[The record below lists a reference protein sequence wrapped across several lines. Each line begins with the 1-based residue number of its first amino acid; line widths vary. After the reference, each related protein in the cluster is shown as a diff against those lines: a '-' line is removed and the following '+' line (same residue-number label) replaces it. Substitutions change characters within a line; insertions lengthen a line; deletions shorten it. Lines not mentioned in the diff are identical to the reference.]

1 MKDVLKFC
9 IFALLTES
17 IYYMYKILKKADL
30 ADDTVLMEVQAP
42 RISASA
48 LPGQFLIVKTHERAE
63 RIPLTIC
70 DYDVKKGTVT
80 IVFKVVG
87 KSTREMAAMV
97 AGDLFL
103 DVVGPLG
110 RPSEWVALSDEEL
123 RSRRFVFVAGG
134 VGIAPIYPQVK
145 YLHEHGV

>member
-1 MKDVLKFC
+1 MQKYKKNRDSKGKDVLKFC

-48 LPGQFLIVKTHERAE
+48 LPGQFLIVKTHVRAE

-70 DYDVKKGTVT
+70 D
-80 IVFKVVG
+80 
-87 KSTREMAAMV
+87 
-97 AGDLFL
+97 
-103 DVVGPLG
+103 
-110 RPSEWVALSDEEL
+110 
-123 RSRRFVFVAGG
+123 
-134 VGIAPIYPQVK
+134 
-145 YLHEHGV
+145 